1 MGTNGLKELGRN
13 IFHPILQCLARF
25 HGIFGAIAKRYE
37 KKRCR
42 VFRYNWA
49 EEECAKNRLYEELM
63 QWDQGNRNGISS
75 RSHLSSKLILNN
87 FNLRSGY
94 FNVDFRFVHLVRPQ
108 NFPKN

>member
-1 MGTNGLKELGRN
+1 MAYLELLQNDMKKNDVEFFVITGLRKSVLKTE
-13 IFHPILQCLARF
+13 
-25 HGIFGAIAKRYE
+25 
-37 KKRCR
+37 
-42 VFRYNWA
+42 
-49 EEECAKNRLYEELM
+49 RLYEELM